1 MVAQEWSIDGP
12 RVLDIGDEHEQVRN
26 LQVGIVAG
34 RVDVVTH
41 DDSPT
46 ARVEVTQVEGLPVR
60 VRWDGGTLRV
70 IHGKDDDANILEML
84 KRTFETFGRNRAVV
98 SISVPVAT
106 STSVSTV
113 SAAAV
118 VSGVHEKVSVN
129 TVSGTVTINDV
140 VGAIDLNTVSGAVD
154 GDDLDGPTSVNT
166 VSGSVTLQGSRLP
179 TVDANTVSGDIALD
193 LTSGSAR
200 IQSNS
205 VSGDVTVR
213 APLGGFD
220 IEGHTATGQ
229 VIVDGRTL
237 SAGGRDGF
245 GGFGGFG
252 GRGFGGHGKGGRL
265 AEGDGA
271 LTVKASAVSGSIVV
285 LRSSSAGPGA
295 GTPQDRPS
303 APASPPQDSSPEAY
317 RPFAPPS
324 EQPGPPSGAMSD
336 GPSDL
341 PTDGPSDGADR

>member
-1 MVAQEWSIDGP
+1 MAAQEWSIDGP
-12 RVLDIGDEHEQVRN
+12 RVLDIGDEHEQVKN

-60 VRWDGGTLRV
+60 VRWNGGTLRV
-70 IHGKDDDANILEML
+70 IHGKDDDDNILEML
-84 KRTFETFGRNRAVV
+84 KRTFESFGRNRAVI

-106 STSVSTV
+106 QASVSTV

-118 VSGVHEKVSVN
+118 VSGVHEKVTVN

-166 VSGSVTLQGSRLP
+166 VSGTVTLQGSRLP
-179 TVDANTVSGDIALD
+179 SVDANTVSGDIALD
-193 LTSGSAR
+193 LTSGRAR

-213 APLGGFD
+213 APLDGFD
-220 IEGHTATGQ
+220 VEGHTATGQ

-237 SAGGRDGF
+237 PKAGRG
-245 GGFGGFG
+245 
-252 GRGFGGHGKGGRL
+252 GFGGHGRGGRL
-265 AEGDGA
+265 SEGDGA
-271 LTVKASAVSGSIVV
+271 LKVQANAVSGSIVV
-285 LRSSSAGPGA
+285 LRSTGSTGSTGPTGPT
-295 GTPQDRPS
+295 GSDGPQDRPATPS
-303 APASPPQDSSPEAY
+303 PAPQDSPPEAY

-324 EQPGPPSGAMSD
+324 EQPGGSQY
-336 GPSDL
+336 PSDR
-341 PTDGPSDGADR
+341 TDG

>member
-12 RVLDIGDEHEQVRN
+12 RVLDIGDEHEQVTS

-70 IHGKDDDANILEML
+70 IHGKDDDANILDML
-84 KRTFETFGRNRAVV
+84 KRTFETFGRNRAVI

-106 STSVSTV
+106 RASVSTV

-118 VSGVHEKVSVN
+118 VSGVHEKVTVN
-129 TVSGTVTINDV
+129 TVSGAVTISDV
-140 VGAIDLNTVSGAVD
+140 VGAIDLNTVSGTVD
-154 GDDLDGPTSVNT
+154 GDDLDGPTTVNT

-179 TVDANTVSGDIALD
+179 SVDANTVSGDIAMD
-193 LTSGSAR
+193 LTSGAAT
-200 IQSNS
+200 IQSSS

-213 APLGGFD
+213 APLTGYD
-220 IEGHTATGQ
+220 IEGHTATGH

-237 SAGGRDGF
+237 PRAGRNGF
-245 GGFGGFG
+245 GGP
-252 GRGFGGHGKGGRL
+252 GKGGRL
-265 AEGDGA
+265 SDGDGS
-271 LTVKASAVSGSIVV
+271 LKVKASAVSGSIVV
-285 LRSSSAGPGA
+285 LRSTATGTVPSTPQDQPPSAGRP
-295 GTPQDRPS
+295 PQDRP
-303 APASPPQDSSPEAY
+303 PQDPPPTSPSPQDSPPEAY
-317 RPFAPPS
+317 RPV
-324 EQPGPPSGAMSD
+324 D
-336 GPSDL
+336 G
-341 PTDGPSDGADR
+341 TDR

>member
-12 RVLDIGDEHEQVRN
+12 RVLDVGDEHERVRN

-70 IHGKDDDANILEML
+70 IHGKDDGSTILEML
-84 KRTFETFGRNRAVV
+84 KTTFEMFGRNRAVI

-106 STSVSTV
+106 TASVSTV

-118 VSGVHEKVSVN
+118 VSGVHEKVTVN

-166 VSGSVTLQGSRLP
+166 VSGTVTLQGSRLP
-179 TVDANTVSGDIALD
+179 SVDANTVSGDIALD
-193 LTSGSAR
+193 LTSGTAR

-220 IEGHTATGQ
+220 VEGHTATGQ

-237 SAGGRDGF
+237 PKAGHN
-245 GGFGGFG
+245 
-252 GRGFGGHGKGGRL
+252 GFGGHGKGGRL
-265 AEGDGA
+265 SEGDGA
-271 LTVKASAVSGSIVV
+271 LKVKASAVSGSIVV
-285 LRSSSAGPGA
+285 LRSTASAPTSAGSS
-295 GTPQDRPS
+295 TPSTVQDRPPTTGMPVQDRP
-303 APASPPQDSSPEAY
+303 PAAGTPPQDSPPEAY
-317 RPFAPPS
+317 RPFAPP
-324 EQPGPPSGAMSD
+324 
-336 GPSDL
+336 
-341 PTDGPSDGADR
+341 T